1 MTGKFN
7 DEVSMAVMKIVRLYT
22 SELLKES
29 GDKRTTE
36 SSLQFGRRLIAIEI
50 LTILKDIE
58 VK

>member
-1 MTGKFN
+1 MGKFN
-7 DEVSMAVMKIVRLYT
+7 DEVSMAVLKIVKLCT
-22 SELLKES
+22 DELLKES

-36 SSLQFGRRLIAIEI
+36 SSLQFGRRLIAMEI